1 MARNPTAPG
10 ANGRRKRAVASLWV
24 RAGDGGPSSAR
35 LSVVICASWEGGEW
49 SGGERTRA
57 RVEPR
62 LGEEAGGAAGGAPAA
77 HVAAGEHEVVLGA
90 GGGDVEQP
98 SFLLEV
104 LGVGA
109 LQRAPGR
116 EQLLLAAEQED
127 ELGFGSLGPVDGRD
141 GDAAVFAGSD
151 LLGVQAGGVF
161 EKAGDR
167 GGGADLIGVGLRG
180 AAERAQVLEH
190 ALAVAAL
197 LGARRAVA
205 ARLVLGD
212 DAAVER
218 ERG

>member
-77 HVAAGEHEVVLGA
+77 DVAAGEDEVVLGA

-98 SFLLEV
+98 PFLLEV

-109 LQRAPGR
+109 LERAPGGQ
-116 EQLLLAAEQED
+116 QLLLAAEQQD
-127 ELGFGSLGPVDGRD
+127 QLRLRALCPVDGGD
-141 GDAAVFAGSD
+141 GDAAVLAGPD
-151 LLGVQAGGVF
+151 FLGVQAGGVL
-161 EKAGDR
+161 EEAGDR
-167 GGGADLIGVGLRG
+167 RSGADLVGVGLGG

-197 LGARRAVA
+197 VGARRAVA
-205 ARLVLGD
+205 ARLVVGD
-212 DAAVER
+212 
-218 ERG
+218 

>member
-77 HVAAGEHEVVLGA
+77 DVAAGEHEVVLGA

-98 SFLLEV
+98 PFLLEV

-109 LQRAPGR
+109 LQRAPGG
-116 EQLLLAAEQED
+116 EQLLLAAEQQHQPRFRA
-127 ELGFGSLGPVDGRD
+127 LGAVDGGD
-141 GDAAVFAGSD
+141 GDASVLAGCD
-151 LLGVQAGGVF
+151 LFGVQAGGVF
-161 EKAGDR
+161 EQAGDR
-167 GGGADLIGVGLRG
+167 GGGADLLGVAPGG
-180 AAERAQVLEH
+180 AAQRAQVLEH
-190 ALAVAAL
+190 ALAVAARV
-197 LGARRAVA
+197 GAR
-205 ARLVLGD
+205 
-212 DAAVER
+212 
-218 ERG
+218 